1 YQNDDQ
7 IIITFSDQKVYK
19 CKIENITMDQ
29 IEIVLIEKMDINTE
43 LQQHV
48 TICSGLIKADKYE
61 WMIQKSTEL
70 GASQFIAVG
79 MQRLVVKLNENKVNR
94 NIERSQSHIKEDD

>member
-1 YQNDDQ
+1 MQRYFIDQNADVNQRFFITDQIDIHHITNVMRYQNDDQ

-43 LQQHV
+43 LPQHV
-48 TICSGLIKADKYE
+48 TICSGLIK
-61 WMIQKSTEL
+61 
-70 GASQFIAVG
+70 
-79 MQRLVVKLNENKVNR
+79 
-94 NIERSQSHIKEDD
+94 